1 MHTSVR
7 KKLILLFTMALILVV
22 AFVFVLENKQKTTFV
37 SEQQRA
43 FPEFT
48 FTELMDSG
56 RGHIGTQ
63 VLTLADITPHPYQ
76 QDTVT

>member
-7 KKLILLFTMALILVV
+7 NKLIALFSVAVALVV
-22 AFVFVLENKQKTTFV
+22 AFSYALDSKQKTTFV

-48 FTELMDSG
+48 STELMDSG
-56 RGHIGTQ
+56 
-63 VLTLADITPHPYQ
+63 
-76 QDTVT
+76 